1 MLYKDALEFDLAI
14 ESFLRALKVSPND
27 TIIMTNLAAAYS
39 RYVCGLE
46 MVLLGVL
53 AVDNYTYSI

>member
-27 TIIMTNLAAAYS
+27 TNIKTNLAAAYS
-39 RYVCGLE
+39 RFV
-46 MVLLGVL
+46 GVRFISSL
-53 AVDNYTYSI
+53 MLISIPVTT